1 MYSRQCAKGFGN
13 ILRPRCAL
21 LTKDG
26 QNDMDNWMWTGNK
39 DGLLGRFLRVV
50 LMAVLMTVMT
60 APANAS
66 SREQAKRI
74 HERIAGVPPSDIVL
88 GQMQNAIDGT
98 EPTCS
103 QYGGVTG
110 PQCAAYIAMENH
122 SFYNVT
128 LKNFAAPWTNRD
140 GSVFVPLNDYIATV
154 IGMIR
159 DDRAFNTLLSD
170 DITYIGSPGTVTA
183 APSGNNNDH
192 YEQLEDGNHNL
203 KDVLEF
209 APQSSVPGNVSSP
222 ATAGV
227 LTSRAAAEAFFIAG
241 TNRAMFRFTM
251 INHYCRDME
260 QLHDPRMPPD
270 RIRQD
275 VSRSPGGD
283 SRLFLNNCVGCH
295 TGMDPMAQAFAY
307 YNYNESDPAGRGSI
321 EFTSGVVQDKYF
333 NNDLNFPQG
342 YRTPD
347 DHWTNYWRQGQN
359 RYLNFY
365 GPGNGEGDGA
375 KSLGTELGNSD
386 AFSSCQVKKVF
397 QAICLREPES
407 DNDHTKVGEIV
418 ATFQG
423 TGYKMKQVF
432 ADTAEY
438 CMGQ

>member
-1 MYSRQCAKGFGN
+1 MN
-13 ILRPRCAL
+13 N
-21 LTKDG
+21 T
-26 QNDMDNWMWTGNK
+26 MWTGYK
-39 DGLLGRFLRVV
+39 DGRLGGFLRVT
-50 LMAVLMTVMT
+50 LAAVLMTMLI
-60 APANAS
+60 APANAGP
-66 SREQAKRI
+66 REQAKRI
-74 HERIAGVPPSDIVL
+74 HERIAGVPPTDTVL
-88 GQMQNAIDGT
+88 TQMQNAISSSDPACAT
-98 EPTCS
+98 
-103 QYGGVTG
+103 YGVTG
-110 PQCAAYIAMENH
+110 AACAAHIAMENT

-140 GSVFVPLNDYIATV
+140 RSAFVPLNDYVATV

-170 DITYIGSPGTVTA
+170 DITYIGRAGTVTA
-183 APSGNNNDH
+183 TPSANNNTH
-192 YEQLEDGNHNL
+192 YEQLENGNHDL

-209 APQSSVPGNVSSP
+209 DLQSNVPGSVPGP
-222 ATAGV
+222 ATAGI

-251 INHYCRDME
+251 INHYCKDME
-260 QLHDPRMPPD
+260 QLHDPRMSPD

-295 TGMDPMAQAFAY
+295 TGLDPMAQAFAY
-307 YNYNESDPAGRGSI
+307 YNYDDA
-321 EFTSGVVQDKYF
+321 SGGIQYVNGTVHSKYY

-347 DHWTNYWRQGQN
+347 DHWTNYWRNGQN
-359 RYLNFY
+359 RYLGFY

-375 KSLGTELGNSD
+375 KSLGVELGNSE

-397 QAICLREPES
+397 EAVCLRQPETAA
-407 DNDHTKVGEIV
+407 DHSKVGEIA

-432 ADTAEY
+432 ADTAVY